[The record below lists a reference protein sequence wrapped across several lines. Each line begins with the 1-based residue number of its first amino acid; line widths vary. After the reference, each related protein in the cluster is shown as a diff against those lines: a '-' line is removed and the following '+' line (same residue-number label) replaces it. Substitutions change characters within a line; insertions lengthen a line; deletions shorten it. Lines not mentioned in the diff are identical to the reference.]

1 MLFCIFLQQR
11 CRKCRGTKFYAPTNW
26 RYYEQ
31 KGLFK
36 FYGKRV
42 RFWYIYLN
50 YMRIPLAK
58 YGLRELII
66 FGIPCAIGIGFSIVL
81 FPWIVPVPLFILS
94 FLLNFFRDPNRTT
107 PQGYGL
113 IIAPADG
120 TVSHIVPVFEENY
133 LKCDTTKISIFMS
146 VLNVHVNRVPVH
158 GRVEF
163 IKHTKG
169 KFLDA
174 RDDECFSS
182 NENNIMGVSLIGSPI
197 KIAVKQIAG
206 KIAKRIVCACKIGD
220 VFEQG
225 QRFGMIKFGSRVEV
239 FVPNSVKFEVLV
251 MVGDKVTAGKTI
263 LGRIL

>member
-1 MLFCIFLQQR
+1 
-11 CRKCRGTKFYAPTNW
+11 
-26 RYYEQ
+26 
-31 KGLFK
+31 
-36 FYGKRV
+36 
-42 RFWYIYLN
+42 
-50 YMRIPLAK
+50 MRIPLAK
-58 YGLRELII
+58 YGIKELII
-66 FGIPCAIGIGFSIVL
+66 FGIPCVVGIGFSIAL
-81 FPWIVPVPLFILS
+81 FPWIVPIPLFFLA
-94 FLLNFFRDPNRTT
+94 FLLNFFRDPNRDT
-107 PQGYGL
+107 PQGAEF

-133 LKCDTTKISIFMS
+133 LKCETTKISIFMS

-174 RDDECFSS
+174 RDGECFRS
-182 NENNIMGVSLIGSPI
+182 NENNLMGLSLMGSHT

-220 VFEQG
+220 IFEQG

-239 FVPNSVKFEVLV
+239 FVPNSVKFEV
-251 MVGDKVTAGKTI
+251 MVRVGEKVTAGKTI
-263 LGRIL
+263 LGKIGDRD

>member
-1 MLFCIFLQQR
+1 MHIPLTKYGIRELLIFCIP
-11 CRKCRGTKFYAPTNW
+11 CVVGM
-26 RYYEQ
+26 
-31 KGLFK
+31 GL
-36 FYGKRV
+36 
-42 RFWYIYLN
+42 
-50 YMRIPLAK
+50 
-58 YGLRELII
+58 
-66 FGIPCAIGIGFSIVL
+66 SIAL
-81 FPWIVPVPLFILS
+81 FPWIVPVPLFVLA
-94 FLLNFFRDPNRTT
+94 FLLNFFRDPARNT
-107 PQGYGL
+107 PRGVGL

-133 LKCDTTKISIFMS
+133 LKCATTKISIFMS

-182 NENNIMGVSLIGSPI
+182 NENNLMGLSLMGSST

-206 KIAKRIVCACKIGD
+206 KIAKRIVCACKVGD
-220 VFEQG
+220 IFEQG

-239 FVPNSVKFEVLV
+239 FVPDSVKFEV
-251 MVGDKVTAGKTI
+251 MVKVGEKVTAGKTI
-263 LGRIL
+263 LGKIYNEDL

>member
-1 MLFCIFLQQR
+1 
-11 CRKCRGTKFYAPTNW
+11 
-26 RYYEQ
+26 
-31 KGLFK
+31 
-36 FYGKRV
+36 
-42 RFWYIYLN
+42 
-50 YMRIPLAK
+50 MRIPLAK
-58 YGLRELII
+58 YGIRELIL
-66 FGIPCAIGIGFSIVL
+66 FSIPCIVGMGFSIVL
-81 FPWIVPVPLFILS
+81 FPWLVPIPLFFLS
-94 FLLNFFRDPNRTT
+94 FLFNFFRDPNRKT
-107 PQGYGL
+107 PQDSSL

-120 TVSHIVPVFEENY
+120 TVSHIVPVFEDNY

-182 NENNIMGVSLIGSPI
+182 NENNVMGLSLIGSQV

-206 KIAKRIVCACKIGD
+206 KIAKRIVCACKVGD
-220 VFEQG
+220 VFQQG

-239 FVPNSVKFEVLV
+239 FVPNSVKFEVMV
-251 MVGDKVTAGKTI
+251 KVGDKVTAGKTV
-263 LGRIL
+263 LGKIYDRGL

>member
-1 MLFCIFLQQR
+1 LF
-11 CRKCRGTKFYAPTNW
+11 
-26 RYYEQ
+26 
-31 KGLFK
+31 
-36 FYGKRV
+36 
-42 RFWYIYLN
+42 
-50 YMRIPLAK
+50 
-58 YGLRELII
+58 
-66 FGIPCAIGIGFSIVL
+66 
-81 FPWIVPVPLFILS
+81 
-94 FLLNFFRDPNRTT
+94 NFFRDPNRET
-107 PQGYGL
+107 PQGESL

-120 TVSHIVPVFEENY
+120 TVSHIVSVFEDNY

-182 NENNIMGVSLIGSPI
+182 NENNVMGLSLIASSL

-206 KIAKRIVCACKIGD
+206 KIAKRIVCACKVGD

-239 FVPNSVKFEVLV
+239 FVPNSVTFEV
-251 MVGDKVTAGKTI
+251 MVKVGEKVTAGKTI

>member
-1 MLFCIFLQQR
+1 MH
-11 CRKCRGTKFYAPTNW
+11 
-26 RYYEQ
+26 
-31 KGLFK
+31 
-36 FYGKRV
+36 
-42 RFWYIYLN
+42 
-50 YMRIPLAK
+50 IPLAK
-58 YGLRELII
+58 YGIRELMM
-66 FGIPCAIGIGFSIVL
+66 FGIPCVVGTGVAVVF
-81 FPWIVPVPLFILS
+81 FPWVVPVPLFFLV
-94 FLLNFFRDPNRTT
+94 FLLNFFRDPARET
-107 PQGYGL
+107 PQGAGF

-120 TVSHIVPVFEENY
+120 TVSHIVAVFEENY

-174 RDDECFSS
+174 RDDECFRS
-182 NENNIMGVSLIGSPI
+182 NENNLMGLSLMGSHT

-206 KIAKRIVCACKIGD
+206 RIARRIVCACKVGD

-239 FVPNSVKFEVLV
+239 FVPKSVKFEV
-251 MVGDKVTAGKTI
+251 MVRVGEKVTAGKTI
-263 LGRIL
+263 LGRIYDSNQ

>member
-1 MLFCIFLQQR
+1 M
-11 CRKCRGTKFYAPTNW
+11 
-26 RYYEQ
+26 
-31 KGLFK
+31 
-36 FYGKRV
+36 
-42 RFWYIYLN
+42 N

-146 VLNVHVNRVPVH
+146 VMNVHVNRVPVH
-158 GRVEF
+158 GCVEF

>member
-1 MLFCIFLQQR
+1 M
-11 CRKCRGTKFYAPTNW
+11 
-26 RYYEQ
+26 
-31 KGLFK
+31 
-36 FYGKRV
+36 
-42 RFWYIYLN
+42 N

-81 FPWIVPVPLFILS
+81 FPWIVLVPLFVLS

>member
-1 MLFCIFLQQR
+1 
-11 CRKCRGTKFYAPTNW
+11 
-26 RYYEQ
+26 
-31 KGLFK
+31 
-36 FYGKRV
+36 
-42 RFWYIYLN
+42 
-50 YMRIPLAK
+50 MRIPLAK
-58 YGLRELII
+58 YGLRELIV
-66 FGIPCAIGIGFSIVL
+66 FGVPCIVGVGVSVAL
-81 FPWIVPVPLFILS
+81 FPWIVPVPLFFLA
-94 FLLNFFRDPNRTT
+94 FLLNFFRDPGRET
-107 PQGYGL
+107 PRGAEL
-113 IIAPADG
+113 IVAPADG
-120 TVSHIVPVFEENY
+120 TVSHIVPVFEDNY

-182 NENNIMGVSLIGSPI
+182 NENNVMGLSLIGSSI

-206 KIAKRIVCACKIGD
+206 KIAKRIVCGCKIGD
-220 VFEQG
+220 VFEHG

-239 FVPNSVKFEVLV
+239 FVPNSIKFEVMV
-251 MVGDKVTAGKTI
+251 KVGDKVTAGKTI

>member
-1 MLFCIFLQQR
+1 
-11 CRKCRGTKFYAPTNW
+11 
-26 RYYEQ
+26 
-31 KGLFK
+31 
-36 FYGKRV
+36 
-42 RFWYIYLN
+42 
-50 YMRIPLAK
+50 MRIPLAK
-58 YGLRELII
+58 YGIRELIL
-66 FGIPCAIGIGFSIVL
+66 FSIPCIVGMGFSIAL
-81 FPWIVPVPLFILS
+81 FPWLVPIPLFFLS
-94 FLLNFFRDPNRTT
+94 FLFNFFRDPNRKT
-107 PQGYGL
+107 PQDTSL

-120 TVSHIVPVFEENY
+120 TVSHIVPVFEDNY

-182 NENNIMGVSLIGSPI
+182 NENNVMGLSLTGSSI

-206 KIAKRIVCACKIGD
+206 KIAKRIVCACKVGD

-239 FVPNSVKFEVLV
+239 FVPNSVTFEV
-251 MVGDKVTAGKTI
+251 MVKVGEKVTAGKTI